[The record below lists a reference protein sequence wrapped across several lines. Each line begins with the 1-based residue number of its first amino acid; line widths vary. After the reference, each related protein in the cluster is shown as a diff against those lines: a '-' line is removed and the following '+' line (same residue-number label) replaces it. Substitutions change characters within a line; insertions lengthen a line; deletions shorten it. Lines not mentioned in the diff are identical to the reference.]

1 MLNLKVGDDGGEELK
16 CGVAKVDITPAVG
29 TELCGHFRSNLKSIG
44 IHSNLY
50 ARALVLNDGENK
62 AVLVSC
68 DLLGVTS
75 TLVTS
80 ARRRIKEMT
89 GIEGENVMISCTHT
103 HSGPGSMPCRVIGR
117 SDETYQDQL
126 VKKIAGAVYL
136 ALGNMR
142 EAGIGLGVGFED
154 LAASRRVKWPDGS
167 IRFDW
172 LDPNTP
178 PKEQIDKELKVLTI
192 RGMHRETIAVAINF
206 ACHPVTI
213 GGRLFNLVSSDFPGV
228 TTDLIERVKGGG
240 AIALFFNGAF
250 ADTHPRKDLIPGY
263 NYYTPIEG
271 DELTVTLGTILGASA
286 LKISETTCTRSDV
299 SIDTCSEVVK
309 VPLEK
314 VPSKE
319 ELESRILVEEE
330 RRLKELMKT
339 GAPSHELWWLKQR
352 LDWYHY
358 VLDHIYGQGKR
369 FEEWEDLEIQVIRIG
384 DIYVVGIPGEVFSQ
398 IGLEIKRRAHEIG
411 LDKVLV
417 FALTNGNPGYIPA
430 EEDYT
435 IAPIGKRGY
444 ELEGSY
450 MLYGRPLVGPGT
462 ATTIIETSIKLISK
476 LKP

>member
-1 MLNLKVGDDGGEELK
+1 MMEEEKLKS
-16 CGVAKVDITPAVG
+16 GVAKVDITPAVG
-29 TELCGHFRSNLKSIG
+29 TELCGHFRSDLKSTG

-50 ARALVLNDGENK
+50 AKALALDDGEKK

-75 TLVTS
+75 TLVAS
-80 ARRRIKEMT
+80 ARRRIEEMT
-89 GIEGENVMISCTHT
+89 GIEGGNVMIGCTHT

-117 SDETYQDQL
+117 SDEAYQDQL

-154 LAASRRVKWPDGS
+154 LAASRRVKWTDGS

-178 PKEQIDKELKVLTI
+178 PKEEIDKELKVLTV
-192 RGMHRETIAVAINF
+192 RGMRRETIAVAINF

-213 GGRLFNLVSSDFPGV
+213 GGRAFNLISSDFPGV
-228 TTDLIERVKGGG
+228 ATDLIEKAKGGG
-240 AIALFFNGAF
+240 TIALFFNGAY
-250 ADTHPRKDLIPGY
+250 ADTHPRKNLIPGY

-286 LKISETTCTRSDV
+286 LKISETTYTRSDV
-299 SIDTCSEVVK
+299 SIDACSEVVK

-314 VPSKE
+314 VPSEE
-319 ELESRILVEEE
+319 ELESRILEEE
-330 RRLKELMKT
+330 QRLKELMESSAT
-339 GAPSHELWWLKQR
+339 RRDWLSSPLWLKQR
-352 LDWYHY
+352 LDWYRY
-358 VLDHIYGQGKR
+358 VLDLYRQGR
-369 FEEWEDLEIQVIRIG
+369 QFEGWENLEIQAIRIG
-384 DIYVVGIPGEVFSQ
+384 DIYVVGIPGEVFSR
-398 IGLEIKRRAHEIG
+398 IGLEIKRRAREIG

-435 IAPIGKRGY
+435 IATVGKRGY

-462 ATTIIETSIKLISK
+462 ATAIIETSVRLISK

>member
-1 MLNLKVGDDGGEELK
+1 MGEDMLK

-29 TELCGHFRSNLKSIG
+29 TELCGHFRSDLKSVG

-50 ARALVLNDGENK
+50 AKALILDSDGERV
-62 AVLVSC
+62 VLVSC

-75 TLVTS
+75 TLVAS
-80 ARRRIKEMT
+80 ARKRIEEMT
-89 GIEGENVMISCTHT
+89 GIKGENVMISCTHT

-117 SDETYQDQL
+117 SDEAYQDQL

-142 EAGIGLGVGFED
+142 EASVGLGVGFED

-172 LDPNTP
+172 LDPNAP
-178 PKEQIDKELKVLTI
+178 PKEEIDKELKVLTV
-192 RGMHRETIAVAINF
+192 RSMRRETIAVVVNF

-213 GGRLFNLVSSDFPGV
+213 GGKAFNLISSDFPGV
-228 TTDLIERVKGGG
+228 ATELIEKVKGCGTV
-240 AIALFFNGAF
+240 ALFFNGAY

-271 DELTVTLGTILGASA
+271 DELTMTLGTILGASA
-286 LKISETTCTRSDV
+286 LKISETTHTRSDV
-299 SIDTCSEVVK
+299 SIDVCSEVVR

-314 VPSKE
+314 APSEE
-319 ELESRILVEEE
+319 ELENRIPEEK
-330 RRLKELMKT
+330 RRLEELMKV
-339 GAPSHELWWLKQR
+339 GAPSNEWWWLKQR

-358 VLDHIYGQGKR
+358 VLDLYRQGKR
-369 FEEWEDLEIQVIRIG
+369 FEEWENLEIQVIRIG
-384 DIYVVGIPGEVFSQ
+384 DIYVVGIPGEVFSR
-398 IGLEIKRRAHEIG
+398 IGLEIKRRAREIG

-435 IAPIGKRGY
+435 IAPVGKRGY

-462 ATTIIETSIKLISK
+462 ATTIIETAVKLMSK

>member
-1 MLNLKVGDDGGEELK
+1 VITEEDMLK

-29 TELCGHFRSNLKSIG
+29 TELCGHFRPDLKSIG

-50 ARALVLNDGENK
+50 AKALVLDDGENRV
-62 AVLVSC
+62 VLVSC

-75 TLVTS
+75 TLVAS
-80 ARRRIKEMT
+80 ARKRIEEMT
-89 GIEGENVMISCTHT
+89 GIKGENVMISCTHT

-178 PKEQIDKELKVLTI
+178 PKEEIDKELKVLTV
-192 RGMHRETIAVAINF
+192 RGMRRGTIAVAINF

-213 GGRLFNLVSSDFPGV
+213 GGRAFNLISSDFPGV
-228 TTDLIERVKGGG
+228 ATDLIEKVKGGG
-240 AIALFFNGAF
+240 TIALFFNGAY

-271 DELTVTLGTILGASA
+271 DELTMTLGTILGAAA
-286 LKISETTCTRSDV
+286 LKISETTYTRSDV
-299 SIDTCSEVVK
+299 SIDLRSEVVK

-319 ELESRILVEEE
+319 ELESRITEEE
-330 RRLKELMKT
+330 RRLEELMKA
-339 GAPSHELWWLKQR
+339 GAPSHEWWWLKQR
-352 LDWYHY
+352 FDWYHY
-358 VLDHIYGQGKR
+358 VLDLYRQGKR
-369 FEEWEDLEIQVIRIG
+369 FEEWENLEIQVVRIE
-384 DIYVVGIPGEVFSQ
+384 DVYVVGIPGEVFSR
-398 IGLEIKRRAHEIG
+398 IGLEVKRRAHEIG
-411 LDKVLV
+411 VDKVLV

-435 IAPIGKRGY
+435 IVPVGKRGY

-462 ATTIIETSIKLISK
+462 ATTIIETAVKLISK